1 LIHPIKAERRKAMSN
16 GEDEVSSRR
25 KFFRDAAAGMAG
37 MVAVASA
44 SCSQT
49 ESPVSEAPNAEPKRH
64 AMTREEYLEYVACF
78 NRKDFEAVA
87 SYFTPDITVEYYD
100 NATGPKVTPRT
111 LYGPQQFIENY
122 KALTSTVKEV
132 LELRDYMST
141 DDRVFAELYTEFHP
155 LKDTAPSQG
164 RQLWKVGEPV
174 LSTNWVMYDMVD
186 GKMKRIRI
194 AHWRLHDPKTAKY
207 AG

>member
-1 LIHPIKAERRKAMSN
+1 MSTAKPK
-16 GEDEVSSRR
+16 SR
-25 KFFRDAAAGMAG
+25 
-37 MVAVASA
+37 
-44 SCSQT
+44 
-49 ESPVSEAPNAEPKRH
+49 

-100 NATGPKVTPRT
+100 NATGPKVPART
-111 LYGPQQFIENY
+111 LCGPKEFIENY

-132 LELRDYMST
+132 LELRDYLST
-141 DDRVFAELYTEFHP
+141 EDRVFAELYTEFHP
-155 LKDTAPSQG
+155 FKDTPTSEG
-164 RQLWKVGEPV
+164 RQAWKKGEPV

-194 AHWRLHDPKTAKY
+194 AHWRLHEPKTAKY
-207 AG
+207 TD

>member
-1 LIHPIKAERRKAMSN
+1 MSTAKPK
-16 GEDEVSSRR
+16 SR
-25 KFFRDAAAGMAG
+25 
-37 MVAVASA
+37 
-44 SCSQT
+44 
-49 ESPVSEAPNAEPKRH
+49 

-100 NATGPKVTPRT
+100 NATGPKVPART
-111 LYGPQQFIENY
+111 LCGPKEFIENY

-132 LELRDYMST
+132 LELRDYLST
-141 DDRVFAELYTEFHP
+141 EDRVFAELYTEFHP
-155 LKDTAPSQG
+155 FKDTPTGEG
-164 RQLWKVGEPV
+164 RQAWKKGEPV

-194 AHWRLHDPKTAKY
+194 AHFRNHDPKTAKY
-207 AG
+207 K